1 MQQGKNMKYLN
12 DLNVEDLKGKYVL
25 LRIDLNVPIVNG
37 EVGDTFRLDRVIETV
52 DFLRLAGART
62 IIISH
67 IESGDKT
74 LVPVWHYLN
83 GFFPLEFSPTYF
95 TAEAVDKVAK
105 LEDKGVILF
114 ENLRV
119 NPGEKENDEEFAKK
133 LSQMAEIYV
142 NDAFA
147 VSHRKHAS
155 IVGVPKFL
163 PSYAGL
169 LMRQEVEHLSKA
181 FNPEHPFL
189 FVLGGSKFE
198 TKMPLITKF
207 IDKADKIFLAGALA
221 NNIFKDR
228 GFEMGT
234 SLVSEVTVDIRGIS
248 NSSKVV
254 TPVDVTVTNA
264 DKEVLNRKDD
274 GLKPDE
280 CIVDVGTETIH
291 QLQNLIKGSKTIL
304 WNGPLGN
311 YELGFQ
317 DKTEVLAKMVA
328 DLTKNEG
335 VTSIVGGGDT
345 IASINKLGL
354 NNDFT
359 FISTGGGAMLDF
371 LVNESLPGLDA
382 LK

>member
-1 MQQGKNMKYLN
+1 MQQSKNMKYLN
-12 DLNVEDLKGKYVL
+12 DLQESDLKGKYVL
-25 LRIDLNVPIVNG
+25 LRLDLNVPIVNG

-52 DFLRLAGART
+52 DFLRIAGART

-95 TAEAVDKVAK
+95 TAEAIDKVAK
-105 LEDKGVILF
+105 LGDKGVILF

-133 LSQMAEIYV
+133 LSQMAEIYI

-169 LMRQEVEHLSKA
+169 LMRQEVEHLGKA
-181 FNPEHPFL
+181 FNPDKPFL
-189 FVLGGSKFE
+189 FVLGGAKFE
-198 TKMPLITKF
+198 TKMPLIEKF
-207 IDKADKIFLAGALA
+207 LDKADKIFLAGALA
-221 NNIFKDR
+221 NNIFKER
-228 GFEMGT
+228 GLELGT
-234 SLVSEVTVDIRGIS
+234 SLVSEVTADLRGIS
-248 NSSKVV
+248 NSEKVV
-254 TPVDVTVTNA
+254 VPVDVTVTNSNG
-264 DKEVLNRKDD
+264 EVINRKPDEL
-274 GLKPDE
+274 LKDE
-280 CIVDVGTETIH
+280 CIVDVGLETVK
-291 QLQNLIKGSKTIL
+291 QLQTLVKDSKTIL

-328 DLTKNEG
+328 DATNSD
-335 VTSIVGGGDT
+335 VISIVGGGDT

-354 NNDFT
+354 NDEFT

-371 LVNESLPGLDA
+371 LVSESLPGLDV

>member
-25 LRIDLNVPIVNG
+25 LRLDLNVPIVNG

-95 TAEAVDKVAK
+95 TAEAIEKVSK

-189 FVLGGSKFE
+189 FVLGGAKFE

-254 TPVDVTVTNA
+254 TPIDVTVTNA

-371 LVNESLPGLDA
+371 LVNESLPGLDV
-382 LK
+382 LE

>member
-1 MQQGKNMKYLN
+1 MKYLS
-12 DLNVEDLKGKYVL
+12 DLGASDLKGKYVL
-25 LRIDLNVPIVNG
+25 LRLDLNVPIING
-37 EVGDTFRLDRVIETV
+37 EVTDTFRLDKVIDTV
-52 DFLRLAGART
+52 DFLRIAGART

-95 TAEAVDKVAK
+95 TAEAIDKISK

-169 LMRQEVEHLSKA
+169 LMRQEIEHLGKA
-181 FNPEHPFL
+181 FNPDKPFL
-189 FVLGGSKFE
+189 FVLGGAKFE

-207 IDKADKIFLAGALA
+207 INKADKIFLAGALA
-221 NNIFKDR
+221 NNIFKER
-228 GFEMGT
+228 GLELGT
-234 SLVSEVTVDIRGIS
+234 SLVSEVTADLRGIS
-248 NSSKVV
+248 NSDKVV
-254 TPVDVTVTNA
+254 TPVDITVTNS
-264 DKEVLNRKDD
+264 KGEVINRKPNE
-274 GLKPDE
+274 LQKDE
-280 CIVDVGTETIH
+280 CIVDVGHDTIKQLET
-291 QLQNLIKGSKTIL
+291 LVKDSKTIL

-328 DLTKNEG
+328 DKTGGDVE
-335 VTSIVGGGDT
+335 SIVGGGDT
-345 IASINKLGL
+345 IASINRLGL
-354 NNDFT
+354 NDKFT

-371 LVNESLPGLDA
+371 LVNESLPGLDV

>member
-1 MQQGKNMKYLN
+1 MKYLN
-12 DLNVEDLKGKYVL
+12 DLTENDLKGKYVL
-25 LRIDLNVPIVNG
+25 LRLDLNVPIVNG

-83 GFFPLEFSPTYF
+83 GYFPLEFSPTYF
-95 TAEAVDKVAK
+95 TAEAIDKVAK
-105 LEDKGVILF
+105 LEDRGVILF

-119 NPGEKENDEEFAKK
+119 NPGEKENDEGFAKK

-181 FNPEHPFL
+181 FNPDKPFL
-189 FVLGGSKFE
+189 FVLGGAKFE

-207 IDKADKIFLAGALA
+207 LDKADKIFLAGALA
-221 NNIFKDR
+221 NNIFKER
-228 GFEMGT
+228 GLELGT
-234 SLVSEVTVDIRGIS
+234 SLVSEVTADLRGIS
-248 NSSKVV
+248 NSDKVV
-254 TPVDVTVTNA
+254 TPVDVTVTNSKGEA
-264 DKEVLNRKDD
+264 LDRKANE
-274 GLKPDE
+274 LEKDE
-280 CIVDVGTETIH
+280 CIVDVGHDTIK
-291 QLQNLIKGSKTIL
+291 QLELLVKDAKTIL

-328 DLTKNEG
+328 DKTSSE
-335 VTSIVGGGDT
+335 VDSIVGGGDT

-354 NNDFT
+354 NEKFT

-371 LVNESLPGLDA
+371 LVNETLPGLDA
-382 LK
+382 LIK

>member
-1 MQQGKNMKYLN
+1 MKYLN
-12 DLNVEDLKGKYVL
+12 DLAENDLKGKYVL
-25 LRIDLNVPIVNG
+25 LRLDLNVPIVNG

-52 DFLRLAGART
+52 DFLRIAGART

-95 TAEAVDKVAK
+95 TPEAIEKIAK

-119 NPGEKENDEEFAKK
+119 NTGEKENDEDFAKK

-169 LMRQEVEHLSKA
+169 LMRQEVENLGKA
-181 FNPEHPFL
+181 FNPEKPFL
-189 FVLGGSKFE
+189 FVLGGAKFE

-207 IDKADKIFLAGALA
+207 LNKADKIFLAGALA
-221 NNIFKDR
+221 NNIFKER
-228 GFEMGT
+228 GLELGT
-234 SLVSEVTVDIRGIS
+234 SLVSVVSVDLRGIS
-248 NSSKVV
+248 ENEKVV
-254 TPVDVTVTNA
+254 TPVDVTVTNS
-264 DKEVLNRKDD
+264 KGETINRKAHE
-274 GLKPDE
+274 LQKDE
-280 CIVDVGTETIH
+280 CIVDVGHDTIK
-291 QLQNLIKGSKTIL
+291 QLESLVKESKTIL

-328 DLTKNEG
+328 DATPNG

-354 NNDFT
+354 NEKFT

-371 LVNESLPGLDA
+371 LVNESLPGIDA
-382 LK
+382 LNK

>member
-1 MQQGKNMKYLN
+1 MKYLS
-12 DLNVEDLKGKYVL
+12 DLTAEDLKGKYVL
-25 LRIDLNVPIVNG
+25 LRLDLNVPIIDR
-37 EVGDTFRLDRVIETV
+37 EVTDTFRLDKVIDTV
-52 DFLRLAGART
+52 DYLRQNGART

-95 TAEAVDKVAK
+95 TAEAIDKVSK

-169 LMRQEVEHLSKA
+169 LMKQEVEHLGKA
-181 FNPEHPFL
+181 FNPNKPFL
-189 FVLGGSKFE
+189 FVLGGAKFE

-207 IDKADKIFLAGALA
+207 INKADKIFLAGALA
-221 NNIFKDR
+221 NNIFKER
-228 GFEMGT
+228 GLELGT
-234 SLVSEVTVDIRGIS
+234 SLVSEVTADLRGIS
-248 NSSKVV
+248 NSDKVV
-254 TPVDVTVTNA
+254 TPVDITVTNS
-264 DKEVLNRKDD
+264 KGEVINRKPNE
-274 GLKPDE
+274 LQKDE
-280 CIVDVGTETIH
+280 CIVDVGHDTVK
-291 QLQNLIKGSKTIL
+291 QLEALVANSKTIL

-328 DLTKNEG
+328 DKTLGDVE
-335 VTSIVGGGDT
+335 SIVGGGDT
-345 IASINKLGL
+345 IASINRLGL
-354 NNDFT
+354 NDKFT
-359 FISTGGGAMLDF
+359 FISTGGGAMLDY
-371 LVNESLPGLDA
+371 LVNETLPGLEV

>member
-1 MQQGKNMKYLN
+1 MKYLN
-12 DLNVEDLKGKYVL
+12 DLAEGDLKGKYVL
-25 LRIDLNVPIVNG
+25 LRLDLNVPIING
-37 EVGDTFRLDRVIETV
+37 EVNDTFRLDRVIDTV
-52 DFLRLAGART
+52 DLLREKGART

-95 TAEAVDKVAK
+95 TAESIEKVSK
-105 LEDKGVILF
+105 LEDRGVILF

-169 LMRQEVEHLSKA
+169 LMRQEVEHLGKA
-181 FNPEHPFL
+181 FNPERPFI
-189 FVLGGSKFE
+189 FILGGAKFE

-207 IDKADKIFLAGALA
+207 IGKADKIFLAGALA
-221 NNIFKDR
+221 NNIFKER
-228 GFEMGT
+228 GLELGT
-234 SLVSEVTVDIRGIS
+234 SLVSEVTADLRGIS
-248 NSSKVV
+248 NSEKVV
-254 TPVDVTVTNA
+254 TPTDVTVTNGN
-264 DKEVLNRKDD
+264 KEVINRRDCEL
-274 GLKPDE
+274 LKDE
-280 CIVDVGTETIH
+280 CIVDVGQETIH
-291 QLQNLIKGSKTIL
+291 QLQNLVKGSRTIL

-354 NNDFT
+354 NDDFT
-359 FISTGGGAMLDF
+359 FISTGGGAMLDY
-371 LVNESLPGLDA
+371 LVNETLPGLDA

>member
-1 MQQGKNMKYLN
+1 MLKYLN
-12 DLNVEDLKGKYVL
+12 DLSENDLKGKYVL
-25 LRIDLNVPIVNG
+25 LRLDLNVPILNG

-52 DFLRLAGART
+52 DFLRIAGART

-95 TAEAVDKVAK
+95 TPEAIDKVAK

-119 NPGEKENDEEFAKK
+119 NSGEKENDEEFAKK

-169 LMRQEVEHLSKA
+169 LMRQEVENLGKA
-181 FNPEHPFL
+181 FNPNKPFL
-189 FVLGGSKFE
+189 FVLGGAKFE
-198 TKMPLITKF
+198 TKMPLIQKF
-207 IDKADKIFLAGALA
+207 MEKADKIFLAGALA
-221 NNIFKDR
+221 NNIFKER
-228 GFEMGT
+228 GLELGT
-234 SLVSEVTVDIRGIS
+234 SLVSVVSADLRGIS
-248 NSSKVV
+248 ESDKVV
-254 TPVDVTVTNA
+254 TPIDVTVTNNA
-264 DKEVLNRKDD
+264 GEVINRKPDEIQI
-274 GLKPDE
+274 DE
-280 CIVDVGTETIH
+280 CIVDVGGETVK
-291 QLQNLIKGSKTIL
+291 QLESLVRESKTIL

-328 DLTKNEG
+328 DATPNG
-335 VTSIVGGGDT
+335 ATSIVGGGDT

-354 NNDFT
+354 NEKFT

-382 LK
+382 LE

>member
-1 MQQGKNMKYLN
+1 MKYLS
-12 DLNVEDLKGKYVL
+12 DLTQDDLKGKYVL
-25 LRIDLNVPIVNG
+25 LRLDLNVPIING
-37 EVGDTFRLDRVIETV
+37 EVTDTFRLDKVIETV
-52 DFLRLAGART
+52 DFLRLAEART

-95 TAEAVDKVAK
+95 TAESIDKVAK

-119 NPGEKENDEEFAKK
+119 NPGEKENDEDFAKK

-147 VSHRKHAS
+147 VSHREHAS

-169 LMRQEVEHLSKA
+169 LMKQEVEHLSKV

-189 FVLGGSKFE
+189 FVLGGAKFE
-198 TKMPLITKF
+198 TKMPLIKKF
-207 IDKADKIFLAGALA
+207 LDKADKIFLAGALA
-221 NNIFKDR
+221 NNIFKER
-228 GFEMGT
+228 GLELGT
-234 SLVSEVTVDIRGIS
+234 SLVSEVSSDLRGIS
-248 NSSKVV
+248 NNDRVV
-254 TPVDVTVTNA
+254 TPVEVTVTNS
-264 DKEVLNRKDD
+264 KGEVINRKANE
-274 GLKPDE
+274 LQKDE
-280 CIVDVGTETIH
+280 CIVDIGHETIK
-291 QLQNLIKGSKTIL
+291 QLESLVKESKTIL

-328 DLTKNEG
+328 D
-335 VTSIVGGGDT
+335 VTNSETISIVGGGDT

-354 NNDFT
+354 NERFT

-371 LVNESLPGLDA
+371 LVNETLPGLEV

>member
-1 MQQGKNMKYLN
+1 MLKYLN
-12 DLNVEDLKGKYVL
+12 DLSENDLKGKYVL
-25 LRIDLNVPIVNG
+25 LRLDLNVPILNG

-52 DFLRLAGART
+52 DFLRIAGART

-95 TAEAVDKVAK
+95 TPEAIDKVAK

-119 NPGEKENDEEFAKK
+119 NSGEKENDEEFAKK

-155 IVGVPKFL
+155 IVGVPRFL

-169 LMRQEVEHLSKA
+169 LMRQEVENLGKA
-181 FNPEHPFL
+181 FNPNKPFL
-189 FVLGGSKFE
+189 FVLGGAKFE
-198 TKMPLITKF
+198 TKMPLIQKF
-207 IDKADKIFLAGALA
+207 MEKADKIFLAGALA
-221 NNIFKDR
+221 NNIFKER
-228 GFEMGT
+228 GLELGT
-234 SLVSEVTVDIRGIS
+234 SLVSVVSADLRGIS
-248 NSSKVV
+248 ESDKVV
-254 TPVDVTVTNA
+254 TPIDVTVTNNA
-264 DKEVLNRKDD
+264 GEVINRKPDEIQI
-274 GLKPDE
+274 DE
-280 CIVDVGTETIH
+280 CIVDVGGETVK
-291 QLQNLIKGSKTIL
+291 QLESLVRESKTIL

-328 DLTKNEG
+328 DATPNG
-335 VTSIVGGGDT
+335 ATSIVGGGDT

-354 NNDFT
+354 NEKFT

-382 LK
+382 LE

>member
-1 MQQGKNMKYLN
+1 MKYLN
-12 DLNVEDLKGKYVL
+12 DLKDEDLKGKYVL
-25 LRIDLNVPIVNG
+25 LRLDLNVPIVNG

-52 DFLRLAGART
+52 DYLRLAGART

-119 NPGEKENDEEFAKK
+119 NPGEKENDEDFAKK

-163 PSYAGL
+163 PSYAGI
-169 LMRQEVEHLSKA
+169 LMRQEIENLGKA
-181 FNPEHPFL
+181 FSPTKPFL
-189 FVLGGSKFE
+189 FVLGGAKFE

-207 IDKADKIFLAGALA
+207 IEKADKIFLAGALA
-221 NNIFKDR
+221 NNIFKER
-228 GFEMGT
+228 GLELGT
-234 SLVSEVTVDIRGIS
+234 SLVSEVTADLRGIS
-248 NSSKVV
+248 NSEKVV
-254 TPVDVTVTNA
+254 TPVDVTVTNS
-264 DKEVLNRKDD
+264 KGEVINRKADEL
-274 GLKPDE
+274 LKDE
-280 CIVDVGTETIH
+280 CIVDVGHDTIK
-291 QLQNLIKGSKTIL
+291 QLEVLVNDGKTIL

-328 DLTKNEG
+328 DATSNG

-354 NNDFT
+354 NEKFT

-371 LVNESLPGLDA
+371 LVNETLPGIDSLN
-382 LK
+382 K

>member
-1 MQQGKNMKYLN
+1 MKYLS
-12 DLNVEDLKGKYVL
+12 DLTAEDLKGKYVL
-25 LRIDLNVPIVNG
+25 LRLDLNVPIIDR
-37 EVGDTFRLDRVIETV
+37 EVTDTFRLDKVIDTV
-52 DFLRLAGART
+52 DYLRQNGART

-95 TAEAVDKVAK
+95 TAEAIDKVSK

-169 LMRQEVEHLSKA
+169 LMRQEIEHLGKA
-181 FNPEHPFL
+181 FNPNKPFL
-189 FVLGGSKFE
+189 FVLGGAKFE

-207 IDKADKIFLAGALA
+207 INKADKIFLAGALA
-221 NNIFKDR
+221 NNIFKER
-228 GFEMGT
+228 GLELGT
-234 SLVSEVTVDIRGIS
+234 SLVSEVTADLRGIS
-248 NSSKVV
+248 NSDKVV
-254 TPVDVTVTNA
+254 TPVDITVTNS
-264 DKEVLNRKDD
+264 KGEVINRKPNE
-274 GLKPDE
+274 LQKDE
-280 CIVDVGTETIH
+280 CIVDVGHDTVK
-291 QLQNLIKGSKTIL
+291 QLEALVANSKTIL

-328 DLTKNEG
+328 DKTLGDVE
-335 VTSIVGGGDT
+335 SIVGGGDT
-345 IASINKLGL
+345 IASINRLGL
-354 NNDFT
+354 NDKFT
-359 FISTGGGAMLDF
+359 FISTGGGAMLDY
-371 LVNESLPGLDA
+371 LVNETLPGLEV

>member
-1 MQQGKNMKYLN
+1 MKYLN
-12 DLNVEDLKGKYVL
+12 DLEEKDLKGKYVL
-25 LRIDLNVPIVNG
+25 LRLDLNVPIVNG
-37 EVGDTFRLDRVIETV
+37 EVHDTFRLDRVIETV
-52 DFLRLAGART
+52 DYLRLAGART

-119 NPGEKENDEEFAKK
+119 NPGEKENDEDFAKK

-189 FVLGGSKFE
+189 FVLGGAKFE

-248 NSSKVV
+248 NCEKVV
-254 TPVDVTVTNA
+254 TPIDVTVTNSA
-264 DKEVLNRKDD
+264 KEVLNRKDNE
-274 GLKPDE
+274 LNKDE
-280 CIVDVGTETIH
+280 CIVDVGQDTIH
-291 QLQNLIKGSKTIL
+291 QLQNLVKGAKTIL

-328 DLTKNEG
+328 DATPNG

-354 NNDFT
+354 NEKFT
-359 FISTGGGAMLDF
+359 FISTGGGAMLDY
-371 LVNESLPGLDA
+371 LVNETLPGLDA

>member
-1 MQQGKNMKYLN
+1 MKYLN
-12 DLNVEDLKGKYVL
+12 DLEEKDLKGKYVL
-25 LRIDLNVPIVNG
+25 LRLDLNVPIVNG
-37 EVGDTFRLDRVIETV
+37 EVHDTFRLDRVIETI
-52 DFLRLAGART
+52 DFLRDKKART

-189 FVLGGSKFE
+189 FVLGGAKFE

-248 NSSKVV
+248 NSEKVV
-254 TPVDVTVTNA
+254 TPIDVTVTNSA
-264 DKEVLNRKDD
+264 KEVINRKDNE
-274 GLKPDE
+274 LNKDE
-280 CIVDVGTETIH
+280 CIVDVGQDTIH
-291 QLQNLIKGSKTIL
+291 QLQNLVKGAKTIL

-371 LVNESLPGLDA
+371 LVNETLPGLDV
-382 LK
+382 LE

>member
-1 MQQGKNMKYLN
+1 MKYLN
-12 DLNVEDLKGKYVL
+12 DLEEKDLKGKYVL
-25 LRIDLNVPIVNG
+25 LRLDLNVPIING

-74 LVPVWHYLN
+74 LVPIWHYLN

-95 TAEAVDKVAK
+95 TAEAIDKVAK

-169 LMRQEVEHLSKA
+169 LMRQEVEHLGKT
-181 FNPEHPFL
+181 FNPNKPFL
-189 FVLGGSKFE
+189 FVLGGAKFE
-198 TKMPLITKF
+198 TKMPLIQKF
-207 IDKADKIFLAGALA
+207 MNKADKIFLAGALA
-221 NNIFKDR
+221 NNIFKER
-228 GFEMGT
+228 GLELGT
-234 SLVSEVTVDIRGIS
+234 SLVSEVTSDLRGIS
-248 NSSKVV
+248 QSDKVV
-254 TPVDVTVTNA
+254 TPIDVTVTNTA
-264 DKEVLNRKDD
+264 GEVINRK
-274 GLKPDE
+274 PNEIQTDE
-280 CIVDVGTETIH
+280 CIVDVGQETVK
-291 QLQNLIKGSKTIL
+291 QLQALVRDSKTIL

-311 YELGFQ
+311 FEIGFQ

-328 DLTKNEG
+328 DATVG
-335 VTSIVGGGDT
+335 DVTSVVGGGDT

-354 NNDFT
+354 NEKFT

-371 LVNESLPGLDA
+371 LVNETLPGIDA
-382 LK
+382 LNN